1 MHMNILQKIENMNCM
16 NGMGSMGILNIVL
29 SYSINF
35 IVFYKY
41 MYKPIDQNTVCYQYK
56 IQKAFSLINK
66 WDIAIDVGICKT
78 KVCFC
83 YNLMKRQHPTKMY
96 LIQDV
101 VKKVECNF
109 KRAIKDL
116 QMKYK
121 KREGNLPIELWVMH

>member
-16 NGMGSMGILNIVL
+16 NGMGILNIVL

-83 YNLMKRQHPTKMY
+83 YNLMIRQHPTKMY

-101 VKKVECNF
+101 VKKVECNS
-109 KRAIKDL
+109 K
-116 QMKYK
+116 Q
-121 KREGNLPIELWVMH
+121 G